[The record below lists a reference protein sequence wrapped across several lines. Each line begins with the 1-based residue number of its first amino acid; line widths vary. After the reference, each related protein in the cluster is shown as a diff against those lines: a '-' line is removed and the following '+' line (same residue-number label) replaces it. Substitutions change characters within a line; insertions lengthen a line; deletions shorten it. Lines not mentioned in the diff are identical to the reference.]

1 MSDSSQRN
9 WFPVIV
15 AGLTIILAAFFYGKY
30 HPDGIGAAV
39 ATIKDASSPTSLRGD
54 DESTPTDSSYQ
65 STVTTIMTTYTA
77 DKKAQ
82 SAYDALVLLHVPSSM
97 QQLHIDLIIALGKI
111 LHGDAADGAAR
122 LTSLHAQY
130 SWLPL

>member
-39 ATIKDASSPTSLRGD
+39 APLVTPPPSSEPAPTND
-54 DESTPTDSSYQ
+54 SYQ
-65 STVTTIMTTYTA
+65 SAVTTIMTTYKA

-82 SAYDALVLLHVPSSM
+82 SAYDALVLLHVPASM

-111 LHGDAADGAAR
+111 LHGDANDGATR

>member
-1 MSDSSQRN
+1 MSDASQRN

-15 AGLTIILAAFFYGKY
+15 AGLTILLGLFFYSKY

-39 ATIKDASSPTSLRGD
+39 TEIRDAPTATSLQS
-54 DESTPTDSSYQ
+54 EPTPTDSSYQ
-65 STVTTIMTTYTA
+65 SAVTSIMTTYSA

-111 LHGDAADGAAR
+111 LHGDVDDGATR

>member
-15 AGLTIILAAFFYGKY
+15 AGLTVILAAFFYGKY
-30 HPDGIGAAV
+30 HPGGISATV
-39 ATIKDASSPTSLRGD
+39 APLVTSSS
-54 DESTPTDSSYQ
+54 STEPAPTDASYQ
-65 STVTTIMTTYTA
+65 SAVTTIMTTYKA

-111 LHGDAADGAAR
+111 LHGDVDDGTTR
-122 LTSLHAQY
+122 LASLRTQY